1 LKCLSSPKGE
11 RVSVRAGIGTVKGEG
26 MIKLKNVSKFYYSNG
41 MITSGFSK
49 VSIELNQGEFVVIT
63 GESGSG
69 KTTLLNVLSG
79 LDGYDEGEMYIDGK
93 ETSHYSAA
101 EFEEYRKVYIGNI
114 FQSFNLINSY
124 TVYQNIELP
133 LLVNGSRKKDI
144 KEKVLSIIEKVGLQ
158 EQTNSKCSKLSGG
171 QKQRVAIARAL
182 AKETPII
189 VADEPTGNL
198 DSTSAKGVVD
208 LLKEISADKLVV
220 VVTHNAEQFAGHATR
235 IVKMSDGKIVE
246 DRPVKAFQK
255 IEMDHN
261 LKSKKITP
269 SSSLRLGIRNAFN
282 IVSKLL
288 LLLLVFVF
296 VSLSTTS
303 AYTGFKNQDEEQNR
317 YGYNQFFQN
326 FSDDRIVV
334 KKADNSAMTEADF
347 KKLEALEN
355 VGYIQKNDVITDSN
369 LYIES
374 QKAYVN
380 GFPKSAASFSGT
392 VDYGRLPKEKNEV
405 LVVGNTD
412 DMFQGNDPKSLLD
425 LEYTMYSNSGGKTFT
440 VKIVGIK
447 NKDYTNGFIVSEIYL
462 AEDLMREITEATYRD
477 YSKLNVTINDRTV
490 DGNYEYR
497 IMPNDKVPQGEAYV
511 PEEVN
516 SFYKNGNSLNRII
529 TIEAKN
535 IYFKSSLQP
544 KITARFNKNNIL
556 RLTGFEKYEEHSMEI
571 FINPDDFSAI
581 FEQGSFQSSI
591 YVTDL
596 KKVDETAKVIE
607 DLGYK
612 TLVLKHYLQDF
623 GGQEITQIVQIP
635 LLIIFM
641 VGVFFVAYFVTR
653 LILKSRGVYFTILRI
668 LGLDKEN
675 TKRILDIELFT
686 VVTIAY
692 GLVLGLF
699 VLVSQSIIK
708 VEYVKSLIQYLTAS
722 DYIILYAVLLFMA
735 FLLSRRFAR
744 RLFKKSA
751 MVTFREEA

>member
-1 LKCLSSPKGE
+1 
-11 RVSVRAGIGTVKGEG
+11 

-49 VSIELNQGEFVVIT
+49 VSIELTQGEFVVIT

-101 EFEEYRKVYIGNI
+101 EFEEYRKIYIGNI

-133 LLVNGSRKKDI
+133 LLVNGSHKKDI

-158 EQTNSKCSKLSGG
+158 EQANTKCSKLSGG

-198 DSTSAKGVVD
+198 DSASAKGVVD
-208 LLKEISADKLVV
+208 LLKEISAEKLVL

-235 IVKMSDGKIVE
+235 IIKMSDGKIVE
-246 DRPVKAFQK
+246 DRVVKPFQQ
-255 IEMDHN
+255 IDMDHD
-261 LKSKKITP
+261 LKSNKITV
-269 SSSLRLGIRNAFN
+269 SSRLRLGIRNSFN
-282 IVSKLL
+282 IVSKFL
-288 LLLLVFVF
+288 LLLLVFIF

-303 AYTGFKNQDEEQNR
+303 AYTGFKNQDDEQNR

-334 KKADNSAMTEADF
+334 KKTDNSAMTEADF
-347 KKLEALEN
+347 AMLEAVKN
-355 VGYIQKNDVITDSN
+355 VKYIQKNDVVTDSS

-374 QKAYVN
+374 QNAYID
-380 GFPKSAASFSGT
+380 GFPKSVDNFSGT
-392 VDYGRLPKEKNEV
+392 VDLGRLPVEKNEV

-412 DMFQGNDPKSLLD
+412 YMFQGSDLKSLLD
-425 LEYTMYSNSGGKTFT
+425 LEYKLFLNGGDKTYT

-447 NKDYTNGFIVSEIYL
+447 NQETTNGFTSGAIYMT
-462 AEDLMREITEATYRD
+462 EDLMKEITETTYRN
-477 YSKLNVTINDRTV
+477 YSQLKVTINDRTV

-497 IMPNDKVPQGEAYV
+497 ITSNVNVPKGEAFV
-511 PEEVN
+511 PEDVN
-516 SFYKNGNSLNRII
+516 NFYSNGNSLKRII

-535 IYFKSSLQP
+535 IYFTSSLKP
-544 KITARFNKNNIL
+544 TITARFNKNNIR
-556 RLTGFEKYEEHSMEI
+556 RLTGLEVYDDHSMEI
-571 FINPDDFSAI
+571 FINPEDYSSLFGL
-581 FEQGSFQSSI
+581 GSFQSSI

-596 KKVDETAKVIE
+596 KQVDATANEIE
-607 DLGYK
+607 ALGFK
-612 TLVLKHYLQDF
+612 TLVLKNYLQDF
-623 GGQEITQIVQIP
+623 GGSEITKIVQIP
-635 LLIIFM
+635 LIIIF
-641 VGVFFVAYFVTR
+641 VIGIFFIAYFVTR
-653 LILKSRGVYFTILRI
+653 LILKSRGTYFTILRI

-675 TKRILDIELFT
+675 TKQILDIELFT

-692 GLVLGLF
+692 GLVLGF
-699 VLVSQSIIK
+699 FALVTQRMIDI
-708 VEYVKSLIQYLTAS
+708 EYVKSLIQYLTVG

>member
-1 LKCLSSPKGE
+1 MKG
-11 RVSVRAGIGTVKGEG
+11 KG

-49 VSIELNQGEFVVIT
+49 VSLELNQGEFVVIT

-69 KTTLLNVLSG
+69 KTTLLNVISG
-79 LDGYDEGEMYIDGK
+79 LDGYEEGEMYIDGK

-101 EFEEYRKVYIGNI
+101 EFEEYRKLYIGNI

-144 KEKVLSIIEKVGLQ
+144 KEKVLSIIEQVGLQ
-158 EQTNSKCSKLSGG
+158 EQTNTKCSKLSGG

-198 DSTSAKGVVD
+198 DSVSAKSVVD
-208 LLKEISADKLVV
+208 LLKAIAADKLVV
-220 VVTHNAEQFAGHATR
+220 VVTHNAEQFADHATR

-246 DRPVKAFQK
+246 DRPLRPIKT
-255 IEMDHN
+255 IEMDHD
-261 LKSKKITP
+261 LKSKKITR
-269 SSSLRLGIRNAFN
+269 SSRLRLGIRNSFN
-282 IVSKLL
+282 IVSKFL

-303 AYTGFKNQDEEQNR
+303 AYTGFKNQDDEQNR

-334 KKADNSAMTEADF
+334 KKPDNSAMTEADF
-347 KKLEALEN
+347 QLIQELEN
-355 VGYIQKNDVITDSN
+355 VKYIQKNDVVTDSS

-374 QKAYVN
+374 QKAYIN
-380 GFPKSAASFSGT
+380 GFPKSVDSFSGM
-392 VDYGRLPKEKNEV
+392 VDFGRLPKEKNEV
-405 LVVGNTD
+405 LVVGNTE
-412 DMFQGNDPKSLLD
+412 DMFQGNDPQSQLGI
-425 LEYTMYSNSGGKTFT
+425 EYKLYSNNGEKNFT

-447 NKDYTNGFIVSEIYL
+447 NKEYTNGFIVSEIYL
-462 AEDLMREITEATYRD
+462 ADDLMKEITETTTRN
-477 YSKLNVTINDRTV
+477 YSQLKVIINDRTF

-497 IMPNDKVPQGEAYV
+497 IMPNNKVPKGEAFV
-511 PEEVN
+511 PEDVN
-516 SFYKNGNSLNRII
+516 NLYKNGSSLRRVI

-535 IYFKSSLQP
+535 NYFTSSLKP
-544 KITARFNKNNIL
+544 TITARFNKNNIQ
-556 RLTGFEKYEEHSMEI
+556 RVTGLETFEEHSMEI
-571 FINPDDFSAI
+571 LINPEDYSTLFG
-581 FEQGSFQSSI
+581 QGSFQSSI
-591 YVTDL
+591 YVNDL
-596 KKVDETAKVIE
+596 KKVESTAKKIE
-607 DLGYK
+607 VLGFK
-612 TLVLKHYLQDF
+612 TLVLKNYLQDF
-623 GGQEITQIVQIP
+623 GGSEIIQIVQIP
-635 LLIIFM
+635 LLIIF
-641 VGVFFVAYFVTR
+641 VIGIFFIAYFVTR
-653 LILKSRGVYFTILRI
+653 LVLKSRGTYFTILRI

-675 TKRILDIELFT
+675 TKQILDIELFT

-692 GLVLGLF
+692 GLVLGFF
-699 VLVSQSIIK
+699 VLVNQGIIHF
-708 VEYVKSLIQYLTAS
+708 EYFKSLIQYLTVG

>member
-1 LKCLSSPKGE
+1 
-11 RVSVRAGIGTVKGEG
+11 

-69 KTTLLNVLSG
+69 KSTLLNVISG
-79 LDGYDEGEMYIDGK
+79 LDGYEEGEMFIDGK

-101 EFEEYRKVYIGNI
+101 EFEEYRKIYIGNI

-144 KEKVLSIIEKVGLQ
+144 KEKVFSIIEKVGLQ
-158 EQTNSKCSKLSGG
+158 EQANTKCSKLSGG

-198 DSTSAKGVVD
+198 DSASAKGVVD
-208 LLKEISADKLVV
+208 LLKDISADKLVV
-220 VVTHNAEQFAGHATR
+220 VVTHNAEQFVGHATR
-235 IVKMSDGKIVE
+235 VVKMSDGKIVE
-246 DRPVKAFQK
+246 DRPVKPFQ
-255 IEMDHN
+255 IVEMDHD

-269 SSSLRLGIRNAFN
+269 SSRLRLGIRNSFN
-282 IVSKLL
+282 IVSKFL
-288 LLLLVFVF
+288 LLLLVFIF

-303 AYTGFKNQDEEQNR
+303 AYTGFKNQDDEQNR

-334 KKADNSAMTEADF
+334 KKIDNSMMTEDDF

-355 VGYIQKNDVITDSN
+355 IKYIQKNDVVTDSS

-374 QKAYVN
+374 QKAYIN
-380 GFPKSAASFSGT
+380 GFPKSVSSFGDT
-392 VDYGRLPKEKNEV
+392 VDIGRLPEAKNEI
-405 LVVGNTD
+405 LVVGNTA

-425 LEYTMYSNSGGKTFT
+425 IEYKMYTNNGEKTLD

-447 NKDYTNGFIVSEIYL
+447 NKEYTNGFVVSEIYL
-462 AEDLMREITEATYRD
+462 ADDLMKDITETTYRN
-477 YSKLNVTINDRTV
+477 YSELTVIINDRTV

-497 IMPNDKVPQGEAYV
+497 IMSNAKVPKGEAFV
-511 PEEVN
+511 PEELN
-516 SFYKNGNSLNRII
+516 SFYKNGSSLRRII
-529 TIEAKN
+529 TIEAKT
-535 IYFKSSLQP
+535 IYFTSSVKP
-544 KITARFNKNNIL
+544 TITARFNKNNFQ
-556 RLTGFEKYEEHSMEI
+556 RVTGLEKFEDHSMEI
-571 FINPDDFSAI
+571 FINPEDYSVLFG
-581 FEQGSFQSSI
+581 QGSYQSSI
-591 YVTDL
+591 YVEDL
-596 KKVDETAKVIE
+596 KKVENTAKEI
-607 DLGYK
+607 DALGFK
-612 TLVLKHYLQDF
+612 TLVLKNYLQDF
-623 GGQEITQIVQIP
+623 GGSEIIQIVQIP
-635 LLIIFM
+635 LLIIFV
-641 VGVFFVAYFVTR
+641 VGIFFVAYFVTR
-653 LILKSRGVYFTILRI
+653 LILKSRGAYFTILRI

-675 TKRILDIELFT
+675 TKQILDIELFT

-699 VLVSQSIIK
+699 ALVSRNIINI
-708 VEYVKSLIQYLTAS
+708 EYVKSLIQYLTAG

>member
-1 LKCLSSPKGE
+1 MYSFLLK
-11 RVSVRAGIGTVKGEG
+11 GIT

-69 KTTLLNVLSG
+69 KTTLLNVISG
-79 LDGYDEGEMYIDGK
+79 LDGYEEGEMYIDGR

-101 EFEEYRKVYIGNI
+101 EFEEYRKIYVGNI

-133 LLVNGSRKKDI
+133 LLVNGNKKKDI
-144 KEKVLSIIEKVGLQ
+144 KAKVLAIIDKVGLQ
-158 EQTNSKCSKLSGG
+158 DQTNTKCSKLSGG

-198 DSTSAKGVVD
+198 DSASAKGVVD

-246 DRPVKAFQK
+246 DRPVKPFQNVQM
-255 IEMDHN
+255 EHD
-261 LKSKKITP
+261 LASKKITLI
-269 SSSLRLGIRNAFN
+269 SRFRLGIRNAFN
-282 IVSKLL
+282 IVPKFL
-288 LLLLVFVF
+288 LLLLVFIF
-296 VSLSTTS
+296 VSLSTTA
-303 AYTGFKNQDEEQNR
+303 AYTGFKNQNDEQNR

-334 KKADNSAMTEADF
+334 NKADKSAMTENDF
-347 KKLEALEN
+347 KTLEALRF
-355 VGYIQKNDVITDSN
+355 VKYIQKNDVIIDSN

-374 QKAYVN
+374 QKVYVD
-380 GFPKSAASFSGT
+380 GFPKSITSFSGSL
-392 VDYGRLPKEKNEV
+392 DAGRLPTAKNEII
-405 LVVGNTD
+405 VVGNTD
-412 DMFQGNDPKSLLD
+412 NMFQGSDLQSLLEKD
-425 LEYTMYSNSGGKTFT
+425 YKLYLNGGDKTFA

-447 NKDYTNGFIVSEIYL
+447 NKRNTDGFIAGEIYL
-462 AEDLMREITEATYRD
+462 TDGLMDEITLATYRN
-477 YSKLNVTINDRTV
+477 YSQLKVTINDQTF
-490 DGNYEYR
+490 DGNFEYR
-497 IMPNDKVPQGEAYV
+497 ILANKNVPRGEAFV
-511 PEEVN
+511 PEDVN
-516 SFYKNGNSLNRII
+516 NLFKNGSSLHREINIM
-529 TIEAKN
+529 AKN
-535 IYFKSSLQP
+535 IYFPSNLKAT
-544 KITARFNKNNIL
+544 ITKRFNKNNIK
-556 RLTGFEKYEEHSMEI
+556 RLTGFKKYEDHSMDI
-571 FINPDDFSAI
+571 YINQDDYNKLFL
-581 FEQGSFQSSI
+581 QGSFQSSV
-591 YVTDL
+591 YVTDIR
-596 KKVDETAKVIE
+596 KVDETAKEI
-607 DLGYK
+607 DALGFK
-612 TLVLKHYLQDF
+612 TLVLKHYLQDY
-623 GGQEITQIVQIP
+623 GGQEITKIIQTP
-635 LLIIFM
+635 LLLIFV
-641 VGVFFVAYFVTR
+641 VGIFFVAYFVTR

-675 TKRILDIELFT
+675 TKRVLDVELLT

-692 GLVLGLF
+692 GIVLGF
-699 VLVSQSIIK
+699 FALVSRGA
-708 VEYVKSLIQYLTAS
+708 VHFAYVKSLIQYLTPG

>member
-1 LKCLSSPKGE
+1 
-11 RVSVRAGIGTVKGEG
+11 

-69 KTTLLNVLSG
+69 KTTLLNVISG
-79 LDGYDEGEMYIDGK
+79 LDGYEEGEMYIDGK

-101 EFEEYRKVYIGNI
+101 EFEEYRKIYIGNI

-144 KEKVLSIIEKVGLQ
+144 KDKVLSIIEKVGLQ
-158 EQTNSKCSKLSGG
+158 EQTNTKCSKLSGG

-208 LLKEISADKLVV
+208 LLKQISEDKLVV

-246 DRPVKAFQK
+246 DRPMKPFQK

-282 IVSKLL
+282 IVSKFL

-296 VSLSTTS
+296 VSVSTTS
-303 AYTGFKNQDEEQNR
+303 AYTGFKNQDDEQNR

-326 FSDDRIVV
+326 FSDDRVVV
-334 KKADNSAMTEADF
+334 KKADNSAMTKTDYE
-347 KKLEALEN
+347 KLEALQN
-355 VGYIQKNDVITDSN
+355 VKYIQKNDVITDSS

-374 QKAYVN
+374 QKAYID
-380 GFPKSAASFSGT
+380 GFPKSAASYTGT
-392 VDYGRLPKEKNEV
+392 VDLGRLPTEKNEI
-405 LVVGNTD
+405 LVVGNTEY
-412 DMFQGNDPKSLLD
+412 MFQGNDLNTLLEQ
-425 LEYTMYSNSGGKTFT
+425 EYKLYLNGGDKTFT

-447 NKDYTNGFIVSEIYL
+447 NKENTTGFTSGEIYL
-462 AEDLMREITEATYRD
+462 TDDLLKEITAATYRNF
-477 YSKLNVTINDRTV
+477 SKMKVIINDRTF

-497 IMPNDKVPQGEAYV
+497 IMPNSNVPKGEAFV
-511 PEEVN
+511 PEDVN
-516 SFYKNGNSLNRII
+516 GLYKNGNSLRRVI

-535 IYFKSSLQP
+535 IYFTSSITP
-544 KITARFNKNNIL
+544 TITARFNKNNIL
-556 RLTGFEKYEEHSMEI
+556 RLTGLEKYEDHSMDI
-571 FINPDDFSAI
+571 FINPDDYAAI
-581 FEQGSFQSSI
+581 FDQGSFQSSI

-596 KKVDETAKVIE
+596 KKVDETAGEIE
-607 DLGYK
+607 ALGFK
-612 TLVLKHYLQDF
+612 TLVLKHYLQDY
-623 GGQEITQIVQIP
+623 GGQEITKIIQIP
-635 LLIIFM
+635 LLI
-641 VGVFFVAYFVTR
+641 FFVIGIFFIAYFVTR

-692 GLVLGLF
+692 GLVLGF
-699 VLVSQSIIK
+699 FTLVTRSIIDI
-708 VEYVKSLIQYLTAS
+708 EYVKSLIQYLTIS

>member
-1 LKCLSSPKGE
+1 
-11 RVSVRAGIGTVKGEG
+11 

-49 VSIELNQGEFVVIT
+49 VSLELTQGEFVVIT

-69 KTTLLNVLSG
+69 KTTLLNVISG
-79 LDGYDEGEMYIDGK
+79 LDGYEEGEMYIDEK

-101 EFEEYRKVYIGNI
+101 EFEEYRKIYIGNI

-158 EQTNSKCSKLSGG
+158 EQTNTKCSKLSGG

-198 DSTSAKGVVD
+198 DSASAKGVVD
-208 LLKEISADKLVV
+208 LLKEISAEKLVV
-220 VVTHNAEQFAGHATR
+220 VVTHNAEQFTGHATR

-246 DRPVKAFQK
+246 DRLVKPFQK
-255 IEMDHN
+255 IKMDHQ

-269 SSSLRLGIRNAFN
+269 SSRLRLGIRNSFN
-282 IVSKLL
+282 IVSKFL
-288 LLLLVFVF
+288 LLLLVFIF

-303 AYTGFKNQDEEQNR
+303 AYTGFKNQDDEQTR

-334 KKADNSAMTEADF
+334 KKTDNSNMTEADF
-347 KKLEALEN
+347 KKLEALDN
-355 VGYIQKNDVITDSN
+355 VKYIQDNDVVTDTN

-374 QKAYVN
+374 QKAYIN
-380 GFPKSAASFSGT
+380 GFPKSAASFDGT
-392 VDYGRLPKEKNEV
+392 VDLGRLPEAKDEI
-405 LVVGNTD
+405 LVVGNID
-412 DMFQGNDPKSLLD
+412 DMFQGNDPKNLLN
-425 LEYTMYSNSGGKTFT
+425 LEYKMYSNNGEKTFT

-447 NKDYTNGFIVSEIYL
+447 NKEYTNGFVVSEIYL
-462 AEDLMREITEATYRD
+462 ADDLMKEITETTYRN
-477 YSKLNVTINDRTV
+477 YSELKVIINNRTF

-497 IMPNDKVPQGEAYV
+497 IVSNTKVPKGEVFV

-516 SFYKNGNSLNRII
+516 NFYKNGNSLRQVI

-535 IYFKSSLQP
+535 IYFTSSLQP
-544 KITARFNKNNIL
+544 KITARFNKNNFQ
-556 RLTGFEKYEEHSMEI
+556 RVTGLEKFEDHSMEI
-571 FINPDDFSAI
+571 YINPEDYSVLFG
-581 FEQGSFQSSI
+581 QGSYQSSI

-596 KKVDETAKVIE
+596 KQVENTATEIE
-607 DLGYK
+607 ALGFK
-612 TLVLKHYLQDF
+612 TLVLKNYLQDF
-623 GGQEITQIVQIP
+623 GGSEIIQIVQIP
-635 LLIIFM
+635 LLIIF
-641 VGVFFVAYFVTR
+641 VIGIFFVAYFVTR
-653 LILKSRGVYFTILRI
+653 LILKSRGTYFTILRI

-675 TKRILDIELFT
+675 TKQILDIELFT

-692 GLVLGLF
+692 GLVLGF
-699 VLVSQSIIK
+699 FALVSQQIIHT
-708 VEYVKSLIQYLTAS
+708 EYVKSLIQYLTAS